1 MRPKIVLLTLLAA
14 FLVLGAVALLKGLA
28 GKSATD
34 AAVPEPAAQTAVGP
48 ASAATNEPS
57 TPVADAVP
65 PAVVSDEMRAA
76 VVDKE
81 IDDIQSLPA
90 QADGSNNPVIIAT
103 LVQKL
108 SRPEAALHHAAL
120 EALKQLDDTN
130 AIPPM
135 QQAAAAMT
143 DPREKVAVLDAI
155 DYLNLPGMTQ
165 NVPPDLTTNPNFVK
179 PVIRRPRAMN
189 NGQLPTLSQPQ

>member
-14 FLVLGAVALLKGLA
+14 FLVLGAIALVRGLA
-28 GKSATD
+28 GKNTPDATGSA
-34 AAVPEPAAQTAVGP
+34 PAAQVAAGP
-48 ASAATNEPS
+48 TSAATNDSS
-57 TPVADAVP
+57 TPVAEAVP
-65 PAVVSDEMRAA
+65 SAVVSDEMRAA
-76 VVDKE
+76 VIDKE

-108 SRPEAALHHAAL
+108 LRPEAPLHHAAL
-120 EALKQLDDTN
+120 EALKQLGDTN

-143 DPREKVAVLDAI
+143 DAREKVAVLDAI
-155 DYLNLPGMTQ
+155 DYLNLPTITQ
-165 NVPPDLTTNPNFVK
+165 NVPADLMTNPNYVK
-179 PVIRRPRAMN
+179 PVIRRPHAMN
-189 NGQLPTLSQPQ
+189 HGQPTLSQPQ